1 MPDEASAA
9 TQAVSVFHWA
19 SKKGTFFSCAYIL
32 FLLTLASKQNFRFLL
47 SEIVL
52 SVINSNF
59 LVMLSTTV
67 KLFALSH

>member
-9 TQAVSVFHWA
+9 TQAVSVFRLA

-32 FLLTLASKQNFRFLL
+32 FLPTLASKQNFRFLL
-47 SEIVL
+47 SEIGL
-52 SVINSNF
+52 SVINSNC

-67 KLFALSH
+67 KLFALTH